1 MQVTL
6 IKHTSRGICCDKE
19 KIQQREEDGK
29 RVVGGEN
36 DQNIDMY
43 KNVKELKNKLK
54 QNTESCSAQ
63 LHKQKAKLLWCKVKS
78 LPSTEMCRE
87 SVQVFIFK
95 RYDYILIKLSNIT
108 V

>member
-19 KIQQREEDGK
+19 KIQQHEEDGK

-36 DQNIDMY
+36 DQNIDMD

-63 LHKQKAKLLWCKVKS
+63 LHKQKVKHFCGVRLKACHRQKCAENQSKS
-78 LPSTEMCRE
+78 LTSRGMII
-87 SVQVFIFK
+87 S
-95 RYDYILIKLSNIT
+95 
-108 V
+108 

>member
-19 KIQQREEDGK
+19 KIQQHKEDGK

-63 LHKQKAKLLWCKVKS
+63 LHKQKAKHFCGVWLKACHRQKCAENQSKS
-78 LPSTEMCRE
+78 LSSRGMII
-87 SVQVFIFK
+87 S
-95 RYDYILIKLSNIT
+95 
-108 V
+108 